1 MEYYA
6 VIVLS
11 EFLLHLFVHF
21 DLGHSPKVRLNEKSK
36 SNAYI
41 MILRV
46 KTGNNNTVNIRI
58 FLRMKRGVGKEME

>member
-1 MEYYA
+1 MVVHLYYGILCSYYA
-6 VIVLS
+6 
-11 EFLLHLFVHF
+11 EFLLYLFVHF
-21 DLGHSPKVRLNEKSK
+21 DLGQSPKVLLNEKSK

-58 FLRMKRGVGKEME
+58 FLQV